1 MVCVSQSEKRWDLW
15 TDEKRKAFWAS
26 SISKRVLTF
35 SLSLPLILDS
45 RLRLTF
51 FNLSILLRRR
61 SPARFLKMADGL
73 PPPPLPPWQLGQKN
87 WSGIGDIHIRH
98 QGEGGQEGRIHA
110 KGVLHNA
117 KLVYLTRSRMIR
129 ACPRPRPG
137 PLPSAFL
144 LEFPAAPVQSCRA
157 SSPLRGRRLPQPLYR
172 TP

>member
-15 TDEKRKAFWAS
+15 TDEKRKAFRAS
-26 SISKRVLTF
+26 SISKMVLTF

-73 PPPPLPPWQLGQKN
+73 PPPPGSWAKR
-87 WSGIGDIHIRH
+87 IGDIHIRH
-98 QGEGGQEGRIHA
+98 QGEGGQEGRKHA

-157 SSPLRGRRLPQPLYR
+157 SSPLRGRRLPQPLCR

>member
-1 MVCVSQSEKRWDLW
+1 MGWYASVSQSEKRWDLW
-15 TDEKRKAFWAS
+15 KKREALSVLGFLDIEEGSHLLPFAPLDPRLQAS
-26 SISKRVLTF
+26 PHFLQLKHPATPTVSVP
-35 SLSLPLILDS
+35 LPVSS
-45 RLRLTF
+45 RWPTVC
-51 FNLSILLRRR
+51 
-61 SPARFLKMADGL
+61 
-73 PPPPLPPWQLGQKN
+73 PPPGSWAKR
-87 WSGIGDIHIRH
+87 IGDIHIRH
-98 QGEGGQEGRIHA
+98 QGEGGQEGRKHA